1 MASGS
6 RGQNSAPRFSIV
18 IPTYNRAD
26 LLRQAVGSAL
36 EQAGYEDFE
45 VVVVDDCSTDATWDF
60 LQSIDARRL
69 RVARNDQRLG
79 MTGNWNKAIRAS
91 TGDLIYILQDD
102 DIALPRLLSVA
113 SRLFDGHSSASL
125 LCFATCLI
133 DDAGQNPRMYWQAE
147 KETLLRAPEALLHFA
162 NSWTLSSTQVVFSR
176 ELYERRADF
185 DVRPPIMSDADTIL
199 RWMVYADTILCPE
212 PLALRRNWS
221 GSVTSKTQFSA
232 AMVQTME
239 FLVENVFHEAES
251 SRTLGDVQLAELNR
265 ALRRSFLGR

>member
-6 RGQNSAPRFSIV
+6 RGQNSAPRFSLV

-162 NSWTLSSTQVVFSR
+162 N
-176 ELYERRADF
+176 
-185 DVRPPIMSDADTIL
+185 
-199 RWMVYADTILCPE
+199 
-212 PLALRRNWS
+212 
-221 GSVTSKTQFSA
+221 
-232 AMVQTME
+232 
-239 FLVENVFHEAES
+239 
-251 SRTLGDVQLAELNR
+251 
-265 ALRRSFLGR
+265 